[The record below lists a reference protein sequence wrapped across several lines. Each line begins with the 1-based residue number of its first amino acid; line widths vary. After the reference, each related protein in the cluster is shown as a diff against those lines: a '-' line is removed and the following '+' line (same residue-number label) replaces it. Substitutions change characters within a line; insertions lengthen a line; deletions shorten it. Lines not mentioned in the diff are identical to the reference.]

1 MRGEKMNRRLK
12 RPVVYSLY
20 VIGFGLLLGGILLL
34 EFNNK
39 KLDTKK
45 PDYQYVSKTGITR
58 EDIPVVNTKTTII
71 RPYTDSDV
79 KIVKNFYNYQGTED
93 EQKESIIYY
102 QDTYMPSSGVSY
114 GKDTEFDVVSIL
126 DGKVTKVSNDDTVGN
141 IITIEHDNGIVSTY
155 ESIKDI
161 TVKEGDTV
169 KQGMKIATSS
179 TANITSDL
187 KNHLYFEL
195 SIKEKLVNP
204 EDYFD
209 KSLDEIGA

>member
-1 MRGEKMNRRLK
+1 MTRRLK

-20 VIGFGLLLGGILLL
+20 AIGISMLIGGIVLL
-34 EFNNK
+34 EISSK
-39 KLDTKK
+39 KLDSKN

-58 EDIPVVNTKTTII
+58 EDIPVVNTKTIII

-79 KIVKNFYNYQGTED
+79 KIVKNYYNYKGTED

-102 QDTYMPSSGVSY
+102 EDTYIPSSGVSY
-114 GKDTEFDVVSIL
+114 GKDEVFDVVAIL
-126 DGKVTKVSNDDTVGN
+126 DGKVTKVSNDDTLGN
-141 IITIEHDNGIVSTY
+141 IITIEHENGIVSTY

-169 KQGMKIATSS
+169 KQGDKLATSS

-195 SIKEKLVNP
+195 SVKEQIVNP

-209 KSLDEIGA
+209 KSIDEIGA

>member
-1 MRGEKMNRRLK
+1 MTRRLK

-20 VIGFGLLLGGILLL
+20 AIGISMLIGGIVLL
-34 EFNNK
+34 ETSSK
-39 KLDTKK
+39 KLDSKN

-79 KIVKNFYNYQGTED
+79 KIVKNYYNYQGTED

-102 QDTYMPSSGVSY
+102 EDTYMPSSGVSY
-114 GKDTEFDVVSIL
+114 GKDEEFDVVAIL
-126 DGKVTKVSNDDTVGN
+126 DGKVTKVSNDDTLGN
-141 IITIEHDNGIVSTY
+141 IVTIEHENGIVSTY

-161 TVKEGDTV
+161 TIKEGDTV
-169 KQGMKIATSS
+169 KQGDKLATSS

-195 SIKEKLVNP
+195 SVKDIIVNP

-209 KSLDEIGA
+209 KSIDEIGA

>member
-1 MRGEKMNRRLK
+1 MTRRLK

-20 VIGFGLLLGGILLL
+20 AIGISMLIGGIVLL
-34 EFNNK
+34 ETSSK
-39 KLDTKK
+39 KLDSKN

-79 KIVKNFYNYQGTED
+79 KIVKNYYNYQGTED

-102 QDTYMPSSGVSY
+102 EDTYMPSSGVSY
-114 GKDTEFDVVSIL
+114 GKDEEFDVVAIL

-141 IITIEHDNGIVSTY
+141 IITIEHENGIVSTY

-161 TVKEGDTV
+161 TVKEGDIV
-169 KQGMKIATSS
+169 KQGDKLASSS

-195 SIKEKLVNP
+195 SIKNKTVNP

-209 KSLDEIGA
+209 KSIDEIGA

>member
-1 MRGEKMNRRLK
+1 MNRRLK

-20 VIGFGLLLGGILLL
+20 VLGFGLLLGGIILL
-34 EFNNK
+34 EVNSN
-39 KLDTKK
+39 KLDSKN

-114 GKDTEFDVVSIL
+114 GKDAEFDVVSIL
-126 DGKVTKVSNDDTVGN
+126 DGKVTKVSNDDTLGN

-155 ESIKDI
+155 ESIRDI

-169 KQGMKIATSS
+169 KQGEKIAKSS

-195 SIKEKLVNP
+195 SIKEKIVNP

-209 KSLDEIGA
+209 KSIDEIGA

>member
-1 MRGEKMNRRLK
+1 MNRRLK

-20 VIGFGLLLGGILLL
+20 AIGISMLIGGIVLL
-34 EFNNK
+34 ETSSK
-39 KLDTKK
+39 KLDSKN

-79 KIVKNFYNYQGTED
+79 KIVKNYYNYQGTED

-102 QDTYMPSSGVSY
+102 EDTYMPSSGVSY
-114 GKDTEFDVVSIL
+114 GKDEEFDVVAIL
-126 DGKVTKVSNDDTVGN
+126 DGKVTKVSNDDTLGN
-141 IITIEHDNGIVSTY
+141 IVTIEHENGIVSTY

-161 TVKEGDTV
+161 TIKEGDTV
-169 KQGMKIATSS
+169 KQGDKLATSS

-195 SIKEKLVNP
+195 SVKDIIVNP

-209 KSLDEIGA
+209 KSIDEIGA

>member
-1 MRGEKMNRRLK
+1 MTRRLK

-20 VIGFGLLLGGILLL
+20 AIGIFMLIGGIVLL
-34 EFNNK
+34 ETSSK
-39 KLDTKK
+39 KFDSKEN
-45 PDYQYVSKTGITR
+45 DYQYVSKTGITKN
-58 EDIPVVNTKTTII
+58 DIPVVNTKTTLI

-79 KIVKNFYNYQGTED
+79 KIVKNYYNYKGTED

-102 QDTYMPSSGVSY
+102 EDTYMPSNGISY
-114 GKDTEFDVVSIL
+114 GKEEEFDVVSIL
-126 DGKVTKVSNDDTVGN
+126 DGKITKVTSDDTVGN
-141 IITIEHDNGIVSTY
+141 IIIVEHDNGIKSKY

-169 KQGMKIATSS
+169 KQGQKIATSS
-179 TANITSDL
+179 TANIASDL

-195 SIKEKLVNP
+195 TIKEEIVNP

-209 KSLDEIGA
+209 KSIDEIGA

>member
-1 MRGEKMNRRLK
+1 MNRRLK

-34 EFNNK
+34 EVNNK
-39 KLDTKK
+39 KLDTKN

-114 GKDTEFDVVSIL
+114 GKDTEFDVVAIL

-169 KQGMKIATSS
+169 KQGAKIATSS

-209 KSLDEIGA
+209 KSIDEIGA

>member
-1 MRGEKMNRRLK
+1 MTRRLK

-20 VIGFGLLLGGILLL
+20 AIGISMLIGGIVLL
-34 EFNNK
+34 ETSSK
-39 KLDTKK
+39 KLDSKN

-79 KIVKNFYNYQGTED
+79 KIVKNYYNYQGTED

-102 QDTYMPSSGVSY
+102 EDTYMPSSGVSY
-114 GKDTEFDVVSIL
+114 GKDEEFDVVAIL
-126 DGKVTKVSNDDTVGN
+126 DGKVTKVSNDDTLGN
-141 IITIEHDNGIVSTY
+141 IINIEHENGIVSTY

-169 KQGMKIATSS
+169 KQGDKLATSS

-195 SIKEKLVNP
+195 SVKDIIVNP

-209 KSLDEIGA
+209 KSIDEIGA